1 MAACSICGPMAP
13 RSIAS
18 GSGTRIA
25 HCGLPIA
32 TCWKRKRLPV
42 GFEFALPVR
51 GPSGKLAEVRC
62 ARPMS
67 TVHVV
72 GLVIVGRISPAS
84 VWMLNVS
91 ASVQPVRLR

>member
-1 MAACSICGPMAP
+1 MWGPMA
-13 RSIAS
+13 SMSMAS

-32 TCWKRKRLPV
+32 TCWKRKVCPFAV
-42 GFEFALPVR
+42 EFALPVR
-51 GPSGKLAEVRC
+51 RSCPGNWASVSC

-91 ASVQPVRLR
+91 ASVQPLRRR